1 MRSNLLSQLRP
12 GAKAFMVLTYINQS
26 NGILARLL
34 SSPRAGQVGD
44 LLTAADQRATSSLS
58 HYRPKQLL
66 ILFLLIF
73 AACTGRPARL
83 RIWPEVLPQ

>member
-1 MRSNLLSQLRP
+1 
-12 GAKAFMVLTYINQS
+12 MVLTYINQS

-58 HYRPKQLL
+58 HYQAMDYRAAAFDAQDAYQK
-66 ILFLLIF
+66 ILN
-73 AACTGRPARL
+73 AAQQTNVRV
-83 RIWPEVLPQ
+83 E